1 MYRKLIKPN
10 CSLSSRQT
18 ALVVGLSALGAAVL
32 GLAFYSMGAWPVLA
46 FFFAEAFGIAAAFGV
61 VAMHRD
67 DYELVTVDEARL
79 CVARR
84 YGARLT
90 HAELQRYW
98 ARVYFNP
105 RRGMQPSRLWV
116 GSHGKRFEL
125 AVRAHEQARAAL
137 ARELA
142 ELLRR

>member
-1 MYRKLIKPN
+1 MYTKLIKPN
-10 CSLSSRQT
+10 CSLSTRQT
-18 ALVVGLSALGAAVL
+18 ALVVGLTAAGAA
-32 GLAFYSMGAWPVLA
+32 AFGFAFLLIGAWPVLA

-67 DYELVTVDEARL
+67 DYELVTVDDARL
-79 CVARR
+79 CVTRR
-84 YGARLT
+84 HGAQLT

-116 GSHGKRFEL
+116 GSHGKRLEL
-125 AVRAHEQARAAL
+125 AVRAQEQARDAL